1 MLAPQAVATRF
12 TAAQIHD
19 TVAAIARQARYA
31 VPVRQSIIGR
41 LLLSAFRWFRDLF
54 LQIKAWPD
62 APYLLI
68 AAVVLL
74 VLVVAG
80 RILIDRR
87 TQTRRAAGEGLRA
100 LGGEARDYWAL
111 AAQLDAA
118 GNYLEA
124 CHAVYIAV
132 LATIT
137 RSGLVRFHVS
147 KTSGDY
153 ARELRRRGSS
163 QAADFASF
171 ARQSERCMYGWTAPT
186 HDDYAQL
193 ARAAEVFVGRRAAA

>member
-1 MLAPQAVATRF
+1 MPALQTVAGRF

-19 TVAAIARQARYA
+19 TVAAIARQRQYA
-31 VPVRQSIIGR
+31 VPVRQSIVGR
-41 LLLSAFRWFRDLF
+41 VLLSIFRWFRDLF

-68 AAVVLL
+68 AAAVLL
-74 VLVVAG
+74 IFVVAG

-87 TQTRRAAGEGLRA
+87 AKASRAAGAGLRA

-111 AAQLDAA
+111 AAQLDAS
-118 GNYLEA
+118 GNHLEA

-132 LATIT
+132 LDSIT
-137 RSGLVRFHVS
+137 RSGVVRFHAS

-153 ARELRRRGSS
+153 ARELRRRGSP
-163 QAADFASF
+163 QAADFANF
-171 ARQSERCMYGWTAPT
+171 ARQSERCMYGWSAPT

-193 ARAAEVFVGRRAAA
+193 ARSAESLVRGRAA

>member
-1 MLAPQAVATRF
+1 MPALQTVAGRF

-19 TVAAIARQARYA
+19 TVAAIARQRQYA
-31 VPVRQSIIGR
+31 VPVRQSIVGR
-41 LLLSAFRWFRDLF
+41 VLLSIFRWFRDLF

-68 AAVVLL
+68 AAAVLL
-74 VLVVAG
+74 IFVVAG

-87 TQTRRAAGEGLRA
+87 AKASRAAGAGLRA

-111 AAQLDAA
+111 AAQLDAS
-118 GNYLEA
+118 GNHLEA

-132 LATIT
+132 LDSIT
-137 RSGLVRFHVS
+137 RSGVVRFHAS

-153 ARELRRRGSS
+153 ARELRRRGSP
-163 QAADFASF
+163 QAADFTNF
-171 ARQSERCMYGWTAPT
+171 ARQSERCMYGWSAPT

-193 ARAAEVFVGRRAAA
+193 ARSAESLVRGRAA